1 MKKNE
6 SNLDR
11 VVRVVLAIVL
21 FVVAISSLS
30 GVWQTVFYV
39 VALILL
45 FTGVSGFCALY
56 KLFGI
61 NTCKTSSP
69 TPEANEKLENPQ

>member
-11 VVRVVLAIVL
+11 VIRIVLAIVL
-21 FVVAISSLS
+21 FVVGLYSLS
-30 GVWQTVFYV
+30 GVWQAVFYV

-61 NTCKTSSP
+61 STYKGENTNT
-69 TPEANEKLENPQ
+69 ENPQ

>member
-11 VVRVVLAIVL
+11 IIRIVLAVI
-21 FVVAISSLS
+21 FFAIGLWWLD

-45 FTGVSGFCALY
+45 FTGVSGFCGLY

-61 NTCKTSSP
+61 STCKG
-69 TPEANEKLENPQ
+69 ANMTTENPPIEQK